1 MKSLAK
7 SFEFAVMPRARTWGS
22 LTVHEGDLYANRVLP
37 SRFPFR
43 EVRYEANA
51 LGVMGFN

>member
-1 MKSLAK
+1 MIEHPEMTQGGL
-7 SFEFAVMPRARTWGS
+7 EPGTP
-22 LTVHEGDLYANRVLP
+22 P

-51 LGVMGFN
+51 LGVMEFN